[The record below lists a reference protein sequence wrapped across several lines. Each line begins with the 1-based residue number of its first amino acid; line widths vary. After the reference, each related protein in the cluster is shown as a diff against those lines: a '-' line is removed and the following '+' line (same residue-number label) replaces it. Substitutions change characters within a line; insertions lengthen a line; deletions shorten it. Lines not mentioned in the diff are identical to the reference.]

1 LTLQGNDG
9 GRLDGRTME
18 FGQPLNSNA
27 VLIQRGTAIQGNG
40 PDGKSGGG
48 LQWTSRYGVVGL
60 NALGLKDVVPDGM
73 NEMGLAGGLLSFA
86 GCARFQ
92 NLPPGQAT
100 IILESDGK
108 IVKVPRSLSVV
119 IDSVQGSVVQG
130 SNVWKAKTD
139 NPGYVEDES
148 VLQASEP
155 LIGVLSADDKTL

>member
-1 LTLQGNDG
+1 MAQSSGL
-9 GRLDGRTME
+9 
-18 FGQPLNSNA
+18 
-27 VLIQRGTAIQGNG
+27 VGT
-40 PDGKSGGG
+40 
-48 LQWTSRYGVVGL
+48 WT
-60 NALGLKDVVPDGM
+60 A
-73 NEMGLAGGLLSFA
+73 E
-86 GCARFQ
+86 
-92 NLPPGQAT
+92 AT